1 MIYTNQ
7 HNLPEWLVR
16 QLIPTEEHPP
26 NPKRMSVTS
35 LIHPPRMRTLLMEK
49 WDEITVDVSDLLNFF
64 DGNNL
69 DAAFDNEE
77 NAQEKLEIDID
88 GITLVGKLD
97 LHYSVPDGEIIVD
110 NKRTKVG
117 ALGYNDTVKEWE
129 RQLNCYA
136 WMFTHKTGRPVVGLE
151 NHVYYKDHSPV
162 KATNPAY
169 PKIAFEVLTQPLWN
183 AKEAEDYIRT
193 QLEYHA
199 TAKMDCPVDERW
211 GSFAVMSKG
220 RKTAHRV
227 CKTIRECEEWMQ
239 KNSKGDYIENREALR
254 CKFFCP
260 VRSVCK
266 DSPVYLGDHDVK

>member
-1 MIYTNQ
+1 MIYTDNY
-7 HNLPEWLVR
+7 NLPEWLVR
-16 QLIPTEEHPP
+16 QLIPKDEHPP

-49 WDEITVDVSDLLNFF
+49 WSEIMVDVSELLNFF

-77 NAQEKLEIDID
+77 NAQEKLNVEID

-97 LHYSVPDGEIIVD
+97 LHYPTSEGEIIVD

-117 ALGYNDTVKEWE
+117 SLSYGDTVKEWE
-129 RQLNCYA
+129 RQLNCYS
-136 WMFTHKTGRPVVGLE
+136 WMFTRITGRPVCGLE

-162 KATNPAY
+162 KAVNPTY
-169 PKIAFEVLTQPLWN
+169 PKIAFEILNQPLW
-183 AKEAEDYIRT
+183 KMEEAEDYIRT

-199 TAKMDCPVDERW
+199 LSPMACPVDERW
-211 GSFAVMSKG
+211 GNFAVMSNG

-227 CKTIRECEEWMQ
+227 LKTMRECEEWMQ
-239 KNSKGDYIENREALR
+239 KNKKGDYIEHRDALR
-254 CKFFCP
+254 CRYFCP
-260 VRSVCK
+260 VKTVCK
-266 DSPVYLGDHDVK
+266 DSPCYLGEKNE